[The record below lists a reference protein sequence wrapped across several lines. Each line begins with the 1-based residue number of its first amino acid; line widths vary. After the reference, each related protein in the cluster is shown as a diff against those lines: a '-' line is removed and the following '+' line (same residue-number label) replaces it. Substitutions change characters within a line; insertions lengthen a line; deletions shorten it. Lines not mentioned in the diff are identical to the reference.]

1 MTKSKLNI
9 AVPKW
14 KNEKMKVTVIG
25 DGAWGTALALN
36 MIANG
41 HQVQIWGAFP
51 DYLNEIRQKQENY
64 KFLPGVKLPDSLGLC
79 ADMESACT
87 GQDVLLLATPTQFLR
102 GVLKKMSPFFNNS
115 IPVINVAKGIE
126 INSWKRISEIVNDE
140 LGSVDFID
148 LSGPSHAEE
157 VSRKVPT
164 AVVAAAENPSSAQM
178 VQQLM
183 MNENFRVYTSSDVVG
198 VELGGALKNVM
209 AIAAGI
215 IDGMAL
221 GDNPKAAMMTRGI
234 FEMGRLGEALGGQRS
249 TFAGLSGIGDLIVT
263 CCSGHSRNRHV
274 GEELGRGKSM
284 DEIQQAMGMVV
295 AEGVPTAK
303 GARALAQKLDVQTP
317 IIDEIYRI
325 IYEKRSVKDAISSL
339 MNRDAKPEE

>member
-1 MTKSKLNI
+1 
-9 AVPKW
+9 
-14 KNEKMKVTVIG
+14 MKVTVIG

-126 INSWKRISEIVNDE
+126 INSWKRISEIVSDE

-164 AVVAAAENPSSAQM
+164 AVVAAAENLSSAQM

>member
-1 MTKSKLNI
+1 MKI
-9 AVPKW
+9 A
-14 KNEKMKVTVIG
+14 VIG

-36 MIANG
+36 MLNNG
-41 HQVQIWGAFP
+41 HEVQIWGAFP
-51 DYLNEIRQKQENY
+51 EYLEEIRTRQENF
-64 KFLPGVKLPDSLGLC
+64 KFLPGVKLPQELGLTPDL
-79 ADMESACT
+79 ADAVADKDM
-87 GQDVLLLATPTQFLR
+87 LLLATPTQFLR
-102 GVLKKMSPFFNNS
+102 GVLKKLAPLFSSSTP
-115 IPVINVAKGIE
+115 IINVAKGIE
-126 INSWKRISEIVNDE
+126 VNSWKRISEIVSDE

-164 AVVAAAENPSSAQM
+164 AVVAAAENQDSAKQ
-178 VQQLM
+178 VQKLM

-215 IDGMAL
+215 IDGMSL

-284 DEIQQAMGMVV
+284 QEIQQAMGMVV

-303 GARALAQKLDVQTP
+303 GARALAQKLNVETP

-325 IYEKRSVKDAISSL
+325 IYENRPVNEAIKSL